1 MINHSET
8 LTDGIHQILFG
19 IHKPDRELERYEQQL
34 ADSDLHHYLVSFP
47 SSPAAYT
54 DLHGTIRAR
63 WIRFLTDHEDM
74 FLKWT
79 PSFYTMPDDRSGAF
93 HILCDF
99 YSYFIRAECRMM
111 IQVSE
116 AQKESLAI
124 STLKFETLTLRNE
137 LLDLI
142 RETANRLQRVQP
154 DTLEGDLNQFV
165 LKQLRDNLLITFLEL
180 QKRSAHLFKN
190 RIISKRE
197 LFLKHLNQPEPDP
210 TPWHRTVTLTEFELE
225 EALRT
230 PEIPDQLHSV
240 EDLLMTVRSE
250 SSGHGSR
257 VENSVSLLE
266 NVWFCLFMIHKTGI
280 WDTLDLNDANQ
291 CSQNIEEIHQ
301 ALYQDS
307 SENNSTSSAEIIQT
321 VIYCFDNIQKVLN
334 DRRTECTSSACRL
347 IRSIKAHYE
356 GGSEVPNGAQPE
368 LNRAMVVR
376 EVPESSILDQYIP
389 VDQIKEK
396 LGVTHKSMNKYLSKS
411 KTPVH
416 KFSNKTQLISVD
428 DFNTMMD
435 HFKTTI

>member
-19 IHKPDRELERYEQQL
+19 IHKPDRELDRYEQQL
-34 ADSDLHHYLVSFP
+34 ADNDLHHYLVSFP
-47 SSPAAYT
+47 SSPVAYT
-54 DLHGTIRAR
+54 DLHETVRGR
-63 WIRFLTDHEDM
+63 WNRFATNSEEI
-74 FLKWT
+74 FLKWV
-79 PSFYTMPDDRSGAF
+79 PSFYAMPDDQLGAF

-99 YSYFIRAECRMM
+99 YSSFIRAECRMM

-116 AQKESLAI
+116 ARKESHAI

-142 RETANRLQRVQP
+142 RETANRLQRDQP

-165 LKQLRDNLLITFLEL
+165 FEQLQDNLLITFLEL
-180 QKRSAHLFKN
+180 QIRSAHLFEN
-190 RIISKRE
+190 RITSKRE
-197 LFLKHLNQPEPDP
+197 LFLKHLKQPEPDP

-266 NVWFCLFMIHKTGI
+266 NAWFCLFMINQTGI

-291 CSQNIEEIHQ
+291 CSQKIEEIHQ
-301 ALYQDS
+301 ALYRNS
-307 SENNSTSSAEIIQT
+307 SENNREPSAEIIQT
-321 VIYCFDNIQKVLN
+321 VIRCFDNIQKVLN
-334 DRRTECTSSACRL
+334 DRRPECTSSACRL
-347 IRSIKAHYE
+347 VRSIKAHYE
-356 GGSEVPNGAQPE
+356 GGSEVLNGSPPE

-396 LGVTHKSMNKYLSKS
+396 LGVTPKSLNHYLSMS
-411 KTPVH
+411 KTPIH
-416 KFSNKTQLISVD
+416 KFSNKTRLMHVN
-428 DFNTMMD
+428 DFNAMMD
-435 HFKTTI
+435 HFKTTL